1 VTRIESPIE
10 ASHRPLAVGAVKD
23 IENNGAIIFDDDF
36 RTILELP
43 FGGPKA
49 PLRDE
54 AAAGLSVG

>member
-23 IENNGAIIFDDDF
+23 IENNGAIIV
-36 RTILELP
+36 LP